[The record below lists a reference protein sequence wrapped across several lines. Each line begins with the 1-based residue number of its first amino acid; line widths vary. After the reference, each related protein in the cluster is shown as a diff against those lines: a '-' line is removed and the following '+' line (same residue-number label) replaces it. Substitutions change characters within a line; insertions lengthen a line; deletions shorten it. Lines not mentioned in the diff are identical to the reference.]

1 MTSIILHHRAPEVKI
16 NIGKRVTASERRNKT
31 KLHSNNKIIFTN
43 TKYFR
48 LSDTMQ
54 LLVS

>member
-1 MTSIILHHRAPEVKI
+1 MTSIVLHHRASELKI
-16 NIGKRVTASERRNKT
+16 NIGKKVTASERRNKT
-31 KLHSNNKIIFTN
+31 KLHSNKKIIFTN

-48 LSDTMQ
+48 FSDTMQ

>member
-1 MTSIILHHRAPEVKI
+1 MTSIVLHHRASELKI
-16 NIGKRVTASERRNKT
+16 NIRKKVTASERRNKT
-31 KLHSNNKIIFTN
+31 KLHSNKKIIFTN